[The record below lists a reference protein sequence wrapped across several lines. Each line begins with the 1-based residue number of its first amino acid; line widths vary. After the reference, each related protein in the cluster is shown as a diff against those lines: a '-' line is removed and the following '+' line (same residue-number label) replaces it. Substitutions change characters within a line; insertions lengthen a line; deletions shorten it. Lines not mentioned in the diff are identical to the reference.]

1 MPECREVERVFVMD
15 YLHLSY
21 NPENDMECI
30 KLFNVLDA
38 LLEEK
43 SGPVVL
49 SAAKLFYA
57 FIKKLETNSSG
68 ILGDFMLKLSP
79 QIIRFLKSHTN
90 QEFQFSVMTFISDL
104 CDEGFSKLFPLK
116 NHLHFKQKDHDNCR
130 KIKVQ
135 LLFRFCEMN
144 IIDGLEKTSE
154 NDDILDYLLSQ
165 FSYQPSID
173 KELVSNTC
181 QMASLCQEIIEK
193 EKSRYGL

>member
-1 MPECREVERVFVMD
+1 MMD
-15 YLHLSY
+15 YLHLFY

-30 KLFNVLDA
+30 KFFNVLDA

-79 QIIRFLKSHTN
+79 QVIRFLKSHTN
-90 QEFQFSVMTFISDL
+90 QEFQFSVMIFISDL

-116 NHLHFKQKDHDNCR
+116 THL
-130 KIKVQ
+130 Q

-154 NDDILDYLLSQ
+154 NDDILDYVLSQ

-173 KELVSNTC
+173 KELVSYTC